1 MVDKLTH
8 LKQLEAESIHI
19 IREVAAEFD
28 NPVML
33 YSIGKDS
40 AVMLHLA
47 RKAFFPGKLPFPVMH
62 VDTRWKFQEMYTFRD
77 KMVEEL
83 GLDLIT
89 HVNPD
94 GVAQGINPFTH
105 GSAKHTDIMKTEG
118 LKQALDKHGFDAAFG
133 GARRDEEKSRAKER
147 VYSFRDSKHRWDP
160 KNQRPELWN
169 VYNGNVN
176 KGESI
181 RVFPLSNWTE
191 LDIWQYIYLEGIPIV
206 PLYFAAE
213 RDVIEKNGTLIMID
227 DDRILEH
234 LSDEDKARIVK
245 KKVRFRTLGCY
256 PLTGAVE
263 SEAETLT
270 DIIQEMLLTRTSE
283 RQGRVIDHDGAGSME
298 DKNVRVIS
306 KGLSPMSHQSDLISE
321 DILAYLGQ
329 HERKEMLRFL
339 TCGNVDD
346 GKSTL
351 IGRLLHDSK
360 MIYEDHLEAI
370 TRDSKKSGTTGDDI
384 DLALLVD
391 GLQAEREQ
399 GITIDV
405 AYRYFSTAK
414 RKFIIADTPGHE
426 QYTRNMATGAST
438 CDLAIILIDARYGVQ
453 TQTRRH
459 SFIASLL
466 GIKHIVV
473 AVNKMDINGFDQSV
487 FEQIKADYLKFAEGI
502 AFKPSTMAFVPMSAL
517 KGDNVVN
524 KSERSPWY
532 TGQSL
537 MEILETVEIANDRN
551 YTDLRFPV
559 QYVNRPNLNFRG
571 FAGTLAS
578 GVVHK
583 GDEVVVLP
591 SGKSSRVKSIVTFD
605 GELEHAGPGQAVTLT
620 MEDEIDISRGD
631 LLVHADNVPQVADA
645 FDAMLVWMAEEPM
658 LPGKKYDIKRATSY
672 VPGSITSIVHRV
684 DVNTLAEGPAS
695 SLQLNEIGR
704 VKVSLDAAIAL
715 DGYDSNRT
723 TGAFIVIDRLTNGTV
738 AAGMIIAPPV
748 NHGSATHHGKLAHVA
763 TEERAQRFGQQPA
776 TVLFSGLSGAGKST
790 LAYAVERKLFDMGR
804 AVFVL
809 DGQNLRHDLNK
820 GLPQDRT
827 GRTENWRRAAH
838 VARQF
843 NEAGLLTLAA
853 FVAPDAEGREQAKAL
868 IGADR
873 LLTVYVQAS
882 PLVCAERDP
891 QGLYAAGGD
900 NIPGESFPYDV
911 PLNADLVIDTQ
922 ALSLE
927 DSVKQVLEL
936 LRQRGAI

>member
-1 MVDKLTH
+1 
-8 LKQLEAESIHI
+8 
-19 IREVAAEFD
+19 
-28 NPVML
+28 
-33 YSIGKDS
+33 
-40 AVMLHLA
+40 
-47 RKAFFPGKLPFPVMH
+47 
-62 VDTRWKFQEMYTFRD
+62 
-77 KMVEEL
+77 
-83 GLDLIT
+83 
-89 HVNPD
+89 
-94 GVAQGINPFTH
+94 
-105 GSAKHTDIMKTEG
+105 
-118 LKQALDKHGFDAAFG
+118 
-133 GARRDEEKSRAKER
+133 
-147 VYSFRDSKHRWDP
+147 
-160 KNQRPELWN
+160 
-169 VYNGNVN
+169 
-176 KGESI
+176 
-181 RVFPLSNWTE
+181 
-191 LDIWQYIYLEGIPIV
+191 
-206 PLYFAAE
+206 
-213 RDVIEKNGTLIMID
+213 
-227 DDRILEH
+227 
-234 LSDEDKARIVK
+234 
-245 KKVRFRTLGCY
+245 
-256 PLTGAVE
+256 
-263 SEAETLT
+263 
-270 DIIQEMLLTRTSE
+270 
-283 RQGRVIDHDGAGSME
+283 
-298 DKNVRVIS
+298 
-306 KGLSPMSHQSDLISE
+306 MSHQSDLISQ
-321 DILAYLGQ
+321 DILAYLAQ
-329 HERKEMLRFL
+329 HERKELLRFL

-370 TRDSKKSGTTGDDI
+370 TRDSKKVGTTGEDV

-438 CDLAIILIDARYGVQ
+438 CDLAIILVDARYGVQ

-473 AVNKMDINGFDQSV
+473 AVNKMDLKDFDQGV
-487 FEQIKADYLKFAEGI
+487 FEAIKADYLQFAERI
-502 AFKPSTMAFVPMSAL
+502 KLNPTSIHFVPMSAL

-537 MEILETVEIANDRN
+537 MEILETVEIAGDRN
-551 YTDLRFPV
+551 VADMRFPV

-578 GVVHK
+578 GIVRK
-583 GDEVVVLP
+583 GDEVVALP
-591 SGKSSRVKSIVTFD
+591 SGKGSRVKSIVTYE
-605 GELEHAGPGQAVTLT
+605 GELEHAGPGQAITLT
-620 MEDEIDISRGD
+620 LEDEIDVSRGD
-631 LLVHADNVPQVADA
+631 MLVHADNQPLVTDS
-645 FDAMLVWMAEEPM
+645 FDAMLVWMGEEPM

-672 VPGSITSIVHRV
+672 VPGSIPSIAHKV
-684 DVNTLAEGPAS
+684 DVNTLEETAAS
-695 SLQLNEIGR
+695 NLQLNEIAK
-704 VKVSLDAAIAL
+704 VKVSLDATIAL
-715 DGYDSNRT
+715 DGYEQNRT

-738 AAGMIIAPPV
+738 GAGMIISDPKAGGNV
-748 NHGSATHHGKLAHVA
+748 SGHHGAQAHVSA
-763 TEERAQRFGQQPA
+763 EERASRFGQKPA

-804 AVFVL
+804 AVYVL

-820 GLPQDRT
+820 GLPQDRA

-873 LLTVYVQAS
+873 LVTVYVQAS
-882 PLVCAERDP
+882 PTVCRERDP
-891 QGLYAAGGD
+891 QGLYAAGQD

-911 PLNADLVIDTQ
+911 PLDADLVIDTQ
-922 ALSLE
+922 
-927 DSVKQVLEL
+927 SVGVEEGVRQVLDL
-936 LRQRGAI
+936 LRSRGAI

>member
-1 MVDKLTH
+1 
-8 LKQLEAESIHI
+8 
-19 IREVAAEFD
+19 
-28 NPVML
+28 
-33 YSIGKDS
+33 
-40 AVMLHLA
+40 
-47 RKAFFPGKLPFPVMH
+47 
-62 VDTRWKFQEMYTFRD
+62 
-77 KMVEEL
+77 
-83 GLDLIT
+83 
-89 HVNPD
+89 
-94 GVAQGINPFTH
+94 
-105 GSAKHTDIMKTEG
+105 
-118 LKQALDKHGFDAAFG
+118 
-133 GARRDEEKSRAKER
+133 
-147 VYSFRDSKHRWDP
+147 
-160 KNQRPELWN
+160 
-169 VYNGNVN
+169 
-176 KGESI
+176 
-181 RVFPLSNWTE
+181 
-191 LDIWQYIYLEGIPIV
+191 
-206 PLYFAAE
+206 
-213 RDVIEKNGTLIMID
+213 
-227 DDRILEH
+227 
-234 LSDEDKARIVK
+234 
-245 KKVRFRTLGCY
+245 
-256 PLTGAVE
+256 
-263 SEAETLT
+263 
-270 DIIQEMLLTRTSE
+270 
-283 RQGRVIDHDGAGSME
+283 
-298 DKNVRVIS
+298 
-306 KGLSPMSHQSDLISE
+306 MSHQSDLISE
-321 DILAYLGQ
+321 DILAYLAQ
-329 HERKEMLRFL
+329 HERKELLRFL

-370 TRDSKKSGTTGDDI
+370 TKDSKKVGTTGDEV

-473 AVNKMDINGFDQSV
+473 AINKMDLKNFDQAV
-487 FEQIKADYLKFAEGI
+487 FEQIKADYLAFAEKI
-502 AFKPSTMAFVPMSAL
+502 NLRPTTLEFVPMSAL

-537 MEILETVEIANDRN
+537 MEILETVEVSGDRN
-551 YTDLRFPV
+551 FDDLRFPV

-578 GVVHK
+578 GIVRK
-583 GDEVVVLP
+583 GDEVVALP
-591 SGKSSRVKSIVTFD
+591 SGKSSRVKSIVTFE
-605 GELEHAGPGQAVTLT
+605 GELEQAGPGQAVTLT
-620 MEDEIDISRGD
+620 LEDEIDVSRGD
-631 LLVHADNVPQVADA
+631 MLVHADNRPQVTDG
-645 FDAMLVWMAEEPM
+645 FEAMLVWMGEEPM

-672 VPGSITSIVHRV
+672 VPGSIPSIVHRV
-684 DVNTLAEGPAS
+684 DVNTLEQGAAS
-695 SLQLNEIGR
+695 ELKLNEIGR
-704 VKVSLDAAIAL
+704 VKVALDASIAL
-715 DGYDSNRT
+715 DGYEYNRT

-738 AAGMIIAPPV
+738 GAGMIIADPV
-748 NHGSATHHGKLAHVA
+748 THGGGQHGRLAHVS
-763 TEERAQRFGQQPA
+763 TEERSLRFGQQPA

-804 AVFVL
+804 AVYVL

-820 GLPQDRT
+820 GLPQDRA

-868 IGADR
+868 IGNER
-873 LLTVYVQAS
+873 LITVYVQAS
-882 PLVCAERDP
+882 PQICAERDP

-900 NIPGESFPYDV
+900 NIPGEGFPYDV
-911 PLNADLVIDTQ
+911 PLDADLVIDTQ
-922 ALSLE
+922 SQ
-927 DSVKQVLEL
+927 SVEEGVKAVLDL